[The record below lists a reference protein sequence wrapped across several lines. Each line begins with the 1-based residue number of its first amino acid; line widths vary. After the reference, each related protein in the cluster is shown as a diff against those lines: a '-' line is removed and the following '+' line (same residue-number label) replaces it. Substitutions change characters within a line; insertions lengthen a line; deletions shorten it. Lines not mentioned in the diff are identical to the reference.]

1 MVRRPRASLID
12 LGFSDS
18 LEEYLSGVG
27 SMKKKREWRADEELS
42 EELVE
47 ELNEE
52 LSGSGM
58 MKHMSLYHKSPSKA
72 PGHFPCPKCL
82 KTYTYK
88 NNLMRHIRVE
98 CGKEPNH
105 FCPFCMYKCKHK
117 ADLLR
122 HVRNKHEV
130 NLEKAEVQSAIA
142 LQ

>member
-1 MVRRPRASLID
+1 M
-12 LGFSDS
+12 
-18 LEEYLSGVG
+18 SGVG
-27 SMKKKREWRADEELS
+27 SMKKKKIKNRMEDDLS
-42 EELVE
+42 VELVE

-52 LSGSGM
+52 LSTSGIM
-58 MKHMSLYHKSPSKA
+58 QHITLIHKSPSKA
-72 PGHFPCPKCL
+72 PGNFPCPKCR

-122 HVRNKHEV
+122 HVRNKHDV
-130 NLEKAEVQSAIA
+130 NLEKLDVKDSIPS
-142 LQ
+142 L